1 MKRLRLA
8 VLALSLLTV
17 LSAIMVACEKSN
29 AVVEQEQ
36 AQENALACVKGCMKA
51 TNGCEIKGNIS
62 TGGSK
67 FYHLPRTQNYDAIK
81 IQPEKGERWFCTEAD
96 ASASGFRRKDY

>member
-1 MKRLRLA
+1 MKLVRLKPFALVLLLVA
-8 VLALSLLTV
+8 VSIA
-17 LSAIMVACEKSN
+17 ACEKSN
-29 AVVEQEQ
+29 ALVVQEQ
-36 AQENALACVKGCMKA
+36 AQENAQACVKGCMKA

-62 TGGSK
+62 TDGSR

-96 ASASGFRRKDY
+96 ARASGFRRKDY